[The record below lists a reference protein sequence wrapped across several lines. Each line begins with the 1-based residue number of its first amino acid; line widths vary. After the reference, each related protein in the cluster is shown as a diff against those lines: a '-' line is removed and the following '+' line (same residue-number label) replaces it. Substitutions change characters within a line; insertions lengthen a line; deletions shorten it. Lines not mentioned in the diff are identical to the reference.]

1 MVTLFSFSPCKSSVF
16 LPVSWWSFN
25 KTWVTARLLRTLLS
39 ILADLNDAVVWMVS
53 ILPQIS
59 SHTNLFSKPLGDH
72 SQATNHN
79 WYPYYYYYHQMNIV
93 TWNKVFGRPCGILT
107 KMLDWGLKISEFE
120 LQSRYYVDFQ
130 TNTSRKSMTHLSSHK

>member
-1 MVTLFSFSPCKSSVF
+1 
-16 LPVSWWSFN
+16 
-25 KTWVTARLLRTLLS
+25 
-39 ILADLNDAVVWMVS
+39 
-53 ILPQIS
+53 
-59 SHTNLFSKPLGDH
+59 
-72 SQATNHN
+72 
-79 WYPYYYYYHQMNIV
+79 MNIV